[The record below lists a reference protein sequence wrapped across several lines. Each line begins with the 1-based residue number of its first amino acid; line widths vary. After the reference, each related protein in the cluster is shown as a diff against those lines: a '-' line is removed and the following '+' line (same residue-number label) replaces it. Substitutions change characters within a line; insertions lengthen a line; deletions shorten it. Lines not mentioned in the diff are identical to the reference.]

1 MYTDSIINKIQAK
14 REKIVKNKG
23 IWNWILKNGKKNFPA
38 IILLTAISIILS
50 LIQIRFATASKNVMD
65 IATGVQEGTLLSA
78 FIMLV
83 VLLLTRLAIQISVS
97 YLNVH
102 ASSKFEISLKRN
114 LFKTLINKDYL
125 SVTKFHSGELL
136 NRINSDVSV
145 IVSGIIALVPSAAL
159 FLTSIIGAFYVL
171 YNIDNTL
178 ALIILAI
185 GPVVAIGARIYSAKY
200 KVMHKKCQEYDG
212 KTKSFMLEILQ
223 NLLVVKSFSCE
234 ESMLDKSEALQRKTY
249 KLRVKRVSVSVFA
262 QIGMFLIFNAG
273 YYFAMAYAAF
283 KLSKGQLT
291 YGDVTA
297 ILALVSQIQTPFKNV
312 SSLIPQAFA
321 VSASIERLLELEQ
334 LKDEPL
340 SSYSLPD
347 NTYADMQEIVY
358 DNVNFSYNS
367 DSFISGINM
376 KIKKG
381 ECVVIAGESGA
392 GKSTAIKLL
401 LGIMTPDSGRIYIKG
416 QTLETEIGKDT
427 RPLFAYVPQGNL
439 ILSGTIRENITFSN
453 ENACEEDIINAAKVA
468 QIWDFIES
476 LDKGLDTELG
486 EKGLGLS
493 EGQTQRIS
501 IARAILHDAPILLLD
516 EATSALDSQTEMNL
530 LKAIREMTDKT
541 CIIISHKQAAFD
553 ICDSV
558 IYIEKKGINENG
570 KV

>member
-1 MYTDSIINKIQAK
+1 M
-14 REKIVKNKG
+14 KNNG
-23 IWNWILKNGKKNFPA
+23 IWNWILKNGKRNFPA
-38 IILLTAISIILS
+38 IILLTAISIVLS

-65 IATGVQEGTLLSA
+65 IATGAQSGTLSSA
-78 FIMLV
+78 FFMLV
-83 VLLLTRLAIQISVS
+83 VLLFSRLVIQISIS

-102 ASSKFEISLKRN
+102 AASKFEISLKRN

-136 NRINSDVSV
+136 NRINSDISV
-145 IVSGIIALVPSAAL
+145 IVSGIIAIVPSAAL
-159 FLTSIIGAFYVL
+159 FLTSIIGAFCVL

-185 GPVVAIGARIYSAKY
+185 GPVVAIGARLYSAKY

-223 NLLVVKSFSCE
+223 NLLVVKSFNCE
-234 ESMLDKSEALQRKTY
+234 DSILDKSETLQRKTY
-249 KLRVKRVSVSVFA
+249 KLRVKRVSVSVIA

-273 YYFAMAYAAF
+273 YYFAMAYAAL
-283 KLSKGQLT
+283 KLSRGQLT

-312 SSLIPQAFA
+312 SGLLPQAFA
-321 VSASIERLLELEQ
+321 VSASIERILELEH
-334 LKDEPL
+334 LKNEPV
-340 SSYSLPD
+340 STYFLPE
-347 NTYADMQEIVY
+347 NTYSDMQEIVY
-358 DNVNFSYNS
+358 DNVTFSYSS
-367 DSFISGINM
+367 DSFVSGINM
-376 KIKKG
+376 RIKKG
-381 ECVVIAGESGA
+381 ECVAIAGESGA

-401 LGIMTPDSGRIYIKG
+401 LGIMSPDSGRIYIKG
-416 QTLETEIGKDT
+416 SNGETYIGKET

-439 ILSGTIRENITFSN
+439 ILSGTIRENIAFAH
-453 ENACEEDIINAAKVA
+453 ENATDEEIIKAAKIA
-468 QIWDFIES
+468 QIWDFIKS

-493 EGQTQRIS
+493 EGQTQRVS
-501 IARAILHDAPILLLD
+501 IARAILHNAPILLLD
-516 EATSALDSQTEMNL
+516 ESTSALDSQTELNL

-541 CIIISHKQAAFD
+541 CIIVSHKQAAFD

-558 IYIEKKGINENG
+558 IYIEKKGLKKNG